1 MHIEVLS
8 EDKSGSVVLKNIMSK
23 YLQNHTLNH
32 SCSVRPHRGKGHYPA
47 DFMLKP
53 AKFASGLMDLLPA
66 KVRAYADVYK
76 SNELLLVI
84 VMDSDDEP
92 FEKVYLSLE
101 RIVRKFGNG
110 LPYVIGISVEEME
123 SWLLG
128 DRQAVAQAYPNAPL
142 AAIED
147 YRQDSICGTWEVLA
161 EAIYG
166 NSADRIIK
174 IGYPA
179 IGQYKYEWAAR
190 ISQFMEIERNRSPS
204 FKRFIRQLERIL
216 LRQENLLRYQT
227 HG

>member
-1 MHIEVLS
+1 MR
-8 EDKSGSVVLKNIMSK
+8 
-23 YLQNHTLNH
+23 Q
-32 SCSVRPHRGKGHYPA
+32 
-47 DFMLKP
+47 P

-76 SNELLLVI
+76 PDELVLVI

-92 FEKVYLSLE
+92 FEKLYVDLE
-101 RIVRKFGNG
+101 RIIRKFGNG

-128 DRQAVAQAYPNAPL
+128 DRQAVIQAYPNAHL
-142 AAIED
+142 SAIEE

-161 EAIYG
+161 TAIYG

-190 ISQFMEIERNRSPS
+190 ISPFIEIERNQSPS
-204 FKRFIRQLERIL
+204 FKRFIRQLERIM
-216 LRQENLLRYQT
+216 LRQENLLRYRT